1 MALDRIVTIRME
13 AEKFAVFQ
21 AAAEKRGTT
30 VSQLLR
36 QFIALIGGEQQAIS
50 NRDRPL
56 ADLLAGTK
64 PKKRDNRPLADI
76 LKSSK

>member
-36 QFIALIGGEQQAIS
+36 QFIALIGGEPVYS
-50 NRDRPL
+50 NRNQPL
-56 ADLLAGTK
+56 SKLLEGKK
-64 PKKRDNRPLADI
+64 PKKRDDRPLSEL
-76 LKSSK
+76 LK

>member
-21 AAAEKRGTT
+21 AAATKQGKT

-36 QFIALIGGEQQAIS
+36 QFIALIGGEQQYS
-50 NRDRPL
+50 NRDQPL
-56 ADLLAGTK
+56 VDLLAK
-64 PKKRDNRPLADI
+64 KKIRKRDDRPLSDL
-76 LKSSK
+76 LKSSN